1 MATFTLTKVTTRP
14 NTSTQW
20 PHEVHGK
27 SGYDDIS
34 EKVSKTISYSADELI
49 QTIVFVW
56 ASKEDFIALAKR
68 GKDTRDGKLNT
79 KQNEFN
85 TYMAANNITSRVTDQ
100 DGKVRVFNAS
110 NKTWELQE

>member
-1 MATFTLTKVTTRP
+1 MATYTVTRVTTRP
-14 NTSTQW
+14 NTSTKW
-20 PHEVHGK
+20 PYEVHGR
-27 SGYDDIS
+27 SGYDDLS

-49 QTIVFVW
+49 QTIVLVW
-56 ASKEDFIALAKR
+56 ASKEDFVAHRR

-85 TYMAANNITSRVTDQ
+85 TYMAANNITSRVTDE
-100 DGKVRVFNAS
+100 DDKVRVFNAS

>member
-1 MATFTLTKVTTRP
+1 MATFTVTKVTTRP

-20 PHEVHGK
+20 PHEVHGR

-34 EKVSKTISYSADELI
+34 ERVTVTISYSADELI

-56 ASKEDFIALAKR
+56 VSKKAFIIQRR
-68 GKDTRDGKLNT
+68 GADYRDGKLNT
-79 KQNEFN
+79 KQDEFN
-85 TYMAANNITSRVTDQ
+85 TYMAANNITSKVTDQ

>member
-34 EKVSKTISYSADELI
+34 EKVSKTISYSADELV
-49 QTIVFVW
+49 QTIVSSPLPNGARIPVMV
-56 ASKEDFIALAKR
+56 
-68 GKDTRDGKLNT
+68 N
-79 KQNEFN
+79 
-85 TYMAANNITSRVTDQ
+85 
-100 DGKVRVFNAS
+100 
-110 NKTWELQE
+110 